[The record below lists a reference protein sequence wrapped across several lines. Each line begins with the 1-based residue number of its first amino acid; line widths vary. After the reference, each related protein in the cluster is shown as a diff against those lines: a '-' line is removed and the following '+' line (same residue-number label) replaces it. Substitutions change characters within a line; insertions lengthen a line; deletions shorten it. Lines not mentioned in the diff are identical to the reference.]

1 MLLCRAWEMS
11 EEVRQHRRTRR
22 EADAFGGRQHD
33 GGYFGVHHQHVRPKP
48 YGAQVTRGGKRVR
61 LGYFVTAVVVK
72 EEESFDGRPKRQ
84 RMK

>member
-1 MLLCRAWEMS
+1 MLCRAWEMS
-11 EEVRQHRRTRR
+11 EEVRQQAHAERGWRFWWPTTRR
-22 EADAFGGRQHD
+22 GLLRRAPPARQAQAH
-33 GGYFGVHHQHVRPKP
+33 
-48 YGAQVTRGGKRVR
+48 GAQVTRGGKRVR